1 MGGVMKMKKDNL
13 DFEISFYEG
22 LIQKKSDFVEAL
34 FLLGDLYTKKGL
46 YKKGLE
52 VDKKL
57 VKLRPYD
64 PVVYYNLSCD
74 YSLLRKIDSS
84 LKALRKALELGFRDF
99 RLIEK
104 DPDLEFLR
112 KDKRFEILILEFKKG
127 IKRKFKSFKKIK
139 SKDISQY

>member
-1 MGGVMKMKKDNL
+1 MRKD

-22 LIQKKSDFVEAL
+22 LIQKKPDFLEAL

-46 YKKGLE
+46 YKKGLKI
-52 VDKKL
+52 DKKL
-57 VKLRPYD
+57 LKLRPLD
-64 PVVYYNLSCD
+64 PTVHYNLACD
-74 YSLLRKIDSS
+74 YSLLKKIDSS

-112 KDKRFEILILEFKKG
+112 KDKRFELLILEFKKG